1 MEDSEVRSDEHE
13 SKVNPN
19 LEQEVCVIEGLTCH
33 RGIVS
38 VLTLKHI
45 DGKGNR
51 SMLELVSQ
59 EDLVDY
65 SAKEQVEEKLCR
77 KDKVSGM
84 QRKLSCWPCT
94 IVMESVQVE
103 IEFKCRKMAELHF
116 KLSVLLFKA
125 IFWLFRP

>member
-1 MEDSEVRSDEHE
+1 MEDSEVKADEYE
-13 SKVNPN
+13 SKVNP
-19 LEQEVCVIEGLTCH
+19 EPEVCVLEGLTCH

-51 SMLELVSQ
+51 NMLELVSQ

-65 SAKEQVEEKLCR
+65 SAREQVEDKLCR
-77 KDKVSGM
+77 KDKVSGV

-103 IEFKCRKMAELHF
+103 IDSKCHSIQQF
-116 KLSVLLFKA
+116 
-125 IFWLFRP
+125 IFVILIGK

>member
-1 MEDSEVRSDEHE
+1 MEGSEDKADKRE
-13 SKVNPN
+13 SKVTLDP
-19 LEQEVCVIEGLTCH
+19 EFCVFEGLTCH

-38 VLTLKHI
+38 VLTLKHMN
-45 DGKGNR
+45 GKGNR

-65 SAKEQVEEKLCR
+65 SVKNGQVEEKLCR

-103 IEFKCRKMAELHF
+103 IDINSRRKCH
-116 KLSVLLFKA
+116 LSFPSLYLKNSFLD
-125 IFWLFRP
+125 IRP

>member
-1 MEDSEVRSDEHE
+1 MEDGEVKADEYE

-19 LEQEVCVIEGLTCH
+19 PELEVCVFEGLMCH

-38 VLTLKHI
+38 VLTLKHS

-65 SAKEQVEEKLCR
+65 SAKGQVEDKLCR
-77 KDKVSGM
+77 KDKVSGV

-103 IEFKCRKMAELHF
+103 IESKCRKYRIYSG
-116 KLSVLLFKA
+116 LSSFLSY
-125 IFWLFRP
+125 

>member
-1 MEDSEVRSDEHE
+1 MEGSDVKADEYE
-13 SKVNPN
+13 SKASPKS
-19 LEQEVCVIEGLTCH
+19 EPEICVIGGLTCH

-103 IEFKCRKMAELHF
+103 IQTKCRKNSLSSLLSFLH
-116 KLSVLLFKA
+116 S
-125 IFWLFRP
+125 I

>member
-1 MEDSEVRSDEHE
+1 MEGSDVKTDEENE
-13 SKVNPN
+13 STVDPKSDP
-19 LEQEVCVIEGLTCH
+19 EVCDIEGLKCQ

-45 DGKGNR
+45 EGKGNR

-65 SAKEQVEEKLCR
+65 AAKEQVEEKLCR
-77 KDKVSGM
+77 KDKVSGV
-84 QRKLSCWPCT
+84 QRKLSCWPCI

-103 IEFKCRKMAELHF
+103 IDVECLKVYRLHF
-116 KLSVLLFKA
+116 LAYHPFPSNYLLG
-125 IFWLFRP
+125 RP

>member
-1 MEDSEVRSDEHE
+1 MEDGEVRADEYE

-19 LEQEVCVIEGLTCH
+19 LEPEVCVFEGLTCH

-51 SMLELVSQ
+51 SMLELVGQ

-65 SAKEQVEEKLCR
+65 SAKEPVEDTLCR

-103 IEFKCRKMAELHF
+103 IESKCRLAF
-116 KLSVLLFKA
+116 QVFCPS
-125 IFWLFRP
+125 I